1 LRFYFII
8 SFLFFSFLSQ
18 ILSEENFI
26 AYPKAYDSG
35 KFDYVIGLEIS
46 RLPNSIGEDMFEQ
59 LPIIALDI
67 RYGLP
72 NDFSLTANLRTIFLT
87 NSISLG
93 TQWSF
98 ASGHVSASIGSNFM
112 YFYGFA
118 NFSSMDVSAGGYSVI
133 PSFTVGY
140 AMKNLYLTFK
150 GEASVM
156 TLLSRQVSDIEVETS
171 KFKLY
176 GWRGSFIIEQPVY
189 GDTYLL
195 LAFKINYTGYHYP
208 SWLAFTTTK
217 HWLLIPEFQF
227 GFRL

>member
-1 LRFYFII
+1 
-8 SFLFFSFLSQ
+8 
-18 ILSEENFI
+18 
-26 AYPKAYDSG
+26 
-35 KFDYVIGLEIS
+35 
-46 RLPNSIGEDMFEQ
+46 
-59 LPIIALDI
+59 
-67 RYGLP
+67 
-72 NDFSLTANLRTIFLT
+72 
-87 NSISLG
+87 
-93 TQWSF
+93 
-98 ASGHVSASIGSNFM
+98 M

-189 GDTYLL
+189 GDTNLL
-195 LAFKINYTGYHYP
+195 LAFKINYKVIITQVVSLYNYKTLALSYRISVLDSGYEK
-208 SWLAFTTTK
+208 LFM
-217 HWLLIPEFQF
+217 LIPV
-227 GFRL
+227 LI